1 MWCGFTLVMLH
12 GTYKMAFCVSDCS
25 LTVSPSDIR
34 TPPPKE
40 VPCRNNAVITDFRA
54 HENNGRYVIGYLDIT
69 SIIPQCWSGFHFQGR
84 TLQGQG
90 TPSPYGRASP
100 KATDCLDHL
109 TAGRTT
115 MVLLYLPMTA
125 ALDLPGSRVR
135 PSPIHHSSRLTLH
148 K

>member
-12 GTYKMAFCVSDCS
+12 DCTIVSLFTDS
-25 LTVSPSDIR
+25 VTLRHSPL
-34 TPPPKE
+34 PPRKL
-40 VPCRNNAVITDFRA
+40 PCRNNAVITDFRA